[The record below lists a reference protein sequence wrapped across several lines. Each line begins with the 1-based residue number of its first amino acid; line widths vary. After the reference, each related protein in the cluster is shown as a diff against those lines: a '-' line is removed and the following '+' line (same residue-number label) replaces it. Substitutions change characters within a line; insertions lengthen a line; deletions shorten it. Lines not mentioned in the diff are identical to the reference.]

1 MCALSVCLF
10 NKITSWK
17 EEKGH
22 EISNLNNLYFQ
33 QSHVKRWRCVNL
45 TCQSHIIWHLF
56 FFQFNDDVFLNGY
69 FGAWFH
75 LWFVCLFL
83 PLSIALG
90 KDNYR
95 EQKERKIEYTGWKI
109 SKSFEWLR
117 KIASGND
124 KIHCEILLLEI
135 TFKMYK
141 LWHFKIKLK

>member
-90 KDNYR
+90 KERITIERAKREKNWVYR
-95 EQKERKIEYTGWKI
+95 MENFQKFWVITKNC
-109 SKSFEWLR
+109 LR
-117 KIASGND
+117 KWQN
-124 KIHCEILLLEI
+124 
-135 TFKMYK
+135 T
-141 LWHFKIKLK
+141 LWNFTAWNNI